1 MRNWIIA
8 GAMSAMMASGAAAQT
23 GQLSI
28 SGTSTVRSWTC
39 SAAEFDAT
47 VRPAVDLSDV
57 LRGEKVVS
65 SVVMTFPVTRIDCGN
80 DKMDDHLRK
89 ALKAEQHPTVTYEL
103 SAYEIATAADGAT
116 VQTTGRLTIAGTSQS
131 IRMNLTLSS
140 GPNGQ
145 LRVRGETPLAM
156 TSFGVKPPTLMLGT
170 LKVGDGV
177 TVKFDVMLSAS
188 TTASVAAA
196 ARN

>member
-1 MRNWIIA
+1 MRKWMVAGVMIA
-8 GAMSAMMASGAAAQT
+8 MTASGAAAQT

-39 SAAEFDAT
+39 SAAEFDAV
-47 VRPAVDLSDV
+47 VRPAVDLGDV

-65 SVVMTFPVTRIDCGN
+65 SVVMTFPVARIDCGN
-80 DKMDDHLRK
+80 GKMDEHLRK
-89 ALKAEQHPTVTYEL
+89 ALKAEQYPSVTYEL

-156 TSFGVKPPTLMLGT
+156 TTYGVKPPTLMMGT
-170 LKVGDGV
+170 LKVGDAV

-188 TTASVAAA
+188 TVASVAAA